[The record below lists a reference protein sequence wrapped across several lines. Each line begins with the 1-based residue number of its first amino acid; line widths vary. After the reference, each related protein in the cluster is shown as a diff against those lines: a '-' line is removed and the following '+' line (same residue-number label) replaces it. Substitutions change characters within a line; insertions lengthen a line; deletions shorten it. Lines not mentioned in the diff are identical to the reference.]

1 MRFIFAMG
9 IGCLFGFFYFKKDS
23 AYTGHVEIG
32 FNEWYYGV
40 HLSIFIFLLKS
51 WKNYKIKKKHDV
63 LHENFI
69 MYEKNQNKGYAN
81 DFLCFLFRFYSYS

>member
-32 FNEWYYGV
+32 FNE
-40 HLSIFIFLLKS
+40 
-51 WKNYKIKKKHDV
+51 
-63 LHENFI
+63 
-69 MYEKNQNKGYAN
+69 
-81 DFLCFLFRFYSYS
+81 